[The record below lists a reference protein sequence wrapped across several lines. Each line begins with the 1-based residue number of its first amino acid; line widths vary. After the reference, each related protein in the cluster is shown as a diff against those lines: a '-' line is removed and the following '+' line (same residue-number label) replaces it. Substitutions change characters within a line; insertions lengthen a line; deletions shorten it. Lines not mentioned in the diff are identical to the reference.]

1 MQTIT
6 KEYAYL
12 FHMVECARQELSR
25 LEQMLI
31 EAAQTAEEIY
41 LNRTRARRQCLTGRN
56 ARPHRLGEG
65 PGVLPR
71 LSIFDFRIPRK
82 SILHAPSGRRTAAIF
97 VRRPPFLHSC
107 ASTIH
112 TVVHTYTH
120 YPQGSPHFVP
130 HCPTATIPCVKSF
143 FRAFSLDCFRKI

>member
-31 EAAQTAEEIY
+31 EAQQTAEEIY

-56 ARPHRLGEG
+56 AP
-65 PGVLPR
+65 
-71 LSIFDFRIPRK
+71 
-82 SILHAPSGRRTAAIF
+82 AAQ
-97 VRRPPFLHSC
+97 
-107 ASTIH
+107 A
-112 TVVHTYTH
+112 
-120 YPQGSPHFVP
+120 
-130 HCPTATIPCVKSF
+130 
-143 FRAFSLDCFRKI
+143 